1 MLLSKG
7 LNSNYWGTYEFN
19 NILAKIYRESN
30 NDLNQIYQQLYY
42 LNTRVEALIPL
53 LKQDLN
59 SLFESNKRDINSS
72 IETLRSIYPIYPGT
86 IQNEDYPF
94 IKIPSIKVVLQP
106 IGSFFINQ
114 ELIQQFLCD
123 DASLYCAWGDFD
135 IFQPLDIHSSQI
147 NHQAIHSYVIN
158 ICSEFSALKDKV
170 EIVRNTLSKYK
181 DLDNCKIVFK
191 PTSLQKNTR
200 FL

>member
-7 LNSNYWGTYEFN
+7 LNSNYLGTYEFN

-30 NDLNQIYQQLYY
+30 NDLNLIYQQLYY

-59 SLFESNKRDINSS
+59 SLFESNKRGINSS

-94 IKIPSIKVVLQP
+94 IKIPSIKFVLQP

-114 ELIQQFLCD
+114 ELIQQLLCD

-135 IFQPLDIHSSQI
+135 IFT
-147 NHQAIHSYVIN
+147 A
-158 ICSEFSALKDKV
+158 
-170 EIVRNTLSKYK
+170 
-181 DLDNCKIVFK
+181 
-191 PTSLQKNTR
+191 
-200 FL
+200 

>member
-1 MLLSKG
+1 MDSIEEKDYSGNIKLRLPKSLHKSLSEQAIAEGISLNQFCLMLLSKG
-7 LNSNYWGTYEFN
+7 LNSNYLGTYEFN

-106 IGSFFINQ
+106 IGSF
-114 ELIQQFLCD
+114 L
-123 DASLYCAWGDFD
+123 
-135 IFQPLDIHSSQI
+135 
-147 NHQAIHSYVIN
+147 
-158 ICSEFSALKDKV
+158 
-170 EIVRNTLSKYK
+170 
-181 DLDNCKIVFK
+181 
-191 PTSLQKNTR
+191 
-200 FL
+200 